1 MERKKFR
8 DSKIYQLFV
17 KLNSKDFGN
26 LLDQVKIQSYEQ
38 EELRKKGDLRFHF
51 EKEYISILLT
61 GCESGIKEIK
71 K

>member
-38 EELRKKGDLRFHF
+38 EELRKKDGLRFRF
-51 EKEYISILLT
+51 EKEYINSFN
-61 GCESGIKEIK
+61 GMRERHKRD
-71 K
+71 

>member
-38 EELRKKGDLRFHF
+38 EELRKKGRLRFPF
-51 EKEYISILLT
+51 EKEYIDAFN
-61 GCESGIKEIK
+61 GMKERRK
-71 K
+71 RN

>member
-38 EELRKKGDLRFHF
+38 EELRKKGSLRFHF
-51 EKEYISILLT
+51 KKEYIDAFN
-61 GCESGIKEIK
+61 GMRERRKRN
-71 K
+71 

>member
-38 EELRKKGDLRFHF
+38 EELRKKDGLRFHF
-51 EKEYISILLT
+51 EKEYINSFN
-61 GCESGIKEIK
+61 GMRERHKRD
-71 K
+71 

>member
-51 EKEYISILLT
+51 EKEYINSFN
-61 GCESGIKEIK
+61 GMRERRKRN
-71 K
+71 

>member
-17 KLNSKDFGN
+17 KLNSKDFGS
-26 LLDQVKIQSYEQ
+26 LLDQVKVQSYEQ

-51 EKEYISILLT
+51 EKEYIDAFN
-61 GCESGIKEIK
+61 GIRERRKRD
-71 K
+71 

>member
-38 EELRKKGDLRFHF
+38 EELRKKGGLHFPF
-51 EKEYISILLT
+51 EKEYIDAFN
-61 GCESGIKEIK
+61 GMRERRKRN
-71 K
+71 

>member
-38 EELRKKGDLRFHF
+38 EELRK
-51 EKEYISILLT
+51 T
-61 GCESGIKEIK
+61 GCGSGIKEIK
-71 K
+71 KIWWINQAFSRNWG

>member
-38 EELRKKGDLRFHF
+38 EELRKKGGLRVPF
-51 EKEYISILLT
+51 EKEYINSFN
-61 GCESGIKEIK
+61 GMRERRKRN
-71 K
+71 

>member
-38 EELRKKGDLRFHF
+38 EELRKKGGLRLPFLNG
-51 EKEYISILLT
+51 ET
-61 GCESGIKEIK
+61 V
-71 K
+71 

>member
-38 EELRKKGDLRFHF
+38 EELRKKDGLRFYF
-51 EKEYISILLT
+51 EKEYINSFN
-61 GCESGIKEIK
+61 GMRERHKRD
-71 K
+71 

>member
-38 EELRKKGDLRFHF
+38 EELRKKGGLRFHF
-51 EKEYISILLT
+51 EKEYI
-61 GCESGIKEIK
+61 GAFNGMRKRHK
-71 K
+71 RD

>member
-26 LLDQVKIQSYEQ
+26 LLDQVKIQRYEQ
-38 EELRKKGDLRFHF
+38 EELRKKGGLRFHF
-51 EKEYISILLT
+51 EKEYSDAFN
-61 GCESGIKEIK
+61 GIRERRKRD
-71 K
+71 

>member
-38 EELRKKGDLRFHF
+38 EELRKKGGLRFRF
-51 EKEYISILLT
+51 EKEYINSFN
-61 GCESGIKEIK
+61 GMRERRKRN
-71 K
+71 